1 MTALLESQQQRK
13 SFERGEL
20 EMTALLESQQQ
31 RKSFE
36 QGEVKMTALL
46 ESQQLCKSFVL
57 GNDNEYTVLSDVD
70 LSIEPGEFVS
80 VMGPSGSGKS
90 TLLYNISGMDRAKSG
105 RVLFNG
111 QDITALSEEEL
122 SKVRLTGMGFVF
134 QHIHLLKN
142 LSIFDNVVLPAYL
155 AREESH
161 DQIDQRAEAVMEQV
175 RIAHLADNDI
185 TQASGGQLQRVG
197 ICRALINNPEIL
209 FGDEPTGAL
218 NSKAASEIMDLLADI
233 NESGTTIMLV
243 THDVRVAARTERVLF
258 MLDGQIVAEKHLGK
272 PSANG
277 TERKERE
284 ESLSSWLTE
293 LGF

>member
-1 MTALLESQQQRK
+1 MTTPSLPTSPATAEAATAIPDAEIRVLDGASADLYPGQAVAL
-13 SFERGEL
+13 
-20 EMTALLESQQQ
+20 
-31 RKSFE
+31 
-36 QGEVKMTALL
+36 V
-46 ESQQLCKSFVL
+46 
-57 GNDNEYTVLSDVD
+57 
-70 LSIEPGEFVS
+70 
-80 VMGPSGSGKS
+80 GPSGSGKS

-161 DQIDQRAEAVMEQV
+161 DQIDQRAETLMEQV
-175 RIAHLADNDI
+175 GIAHLADNDI

-197 ICRALINNPEIL
+197 ICRALINNPDIL

-218 NSKAASEIMDLLADI
+218 NSKAAGEIMDLLTEI
-233 NESGTTIMLV
+233 NKSGTTIMLV
-243 THDVRVAARTERVLF
+243 SHDVKVAARTERVLF
-258 MLDGQIVAEKHLGK
+258 MLDGQIVSEKYLGK

-277 TERKERE
+277 SERKERE

>member
-1 MTALLESQQQRK
+1 MK
-13 SFERGEL
+13 
-20 EMTALLESQQQ
+20 
-31 RKSFE
+31 
-36 QGEVKMTALL
+36 ALL

-105 RVLFNG
+105 QVHFNG

-122 SKVRLTGMGFVF
+122 AKVRLTGMGFVF

-161 DQIDQRAEAVMEQV
+161 AQIDQRAKALMEQV
-175 RIAHLADNDI
+175 GVAHLAANDI

-197 ICRALINNPEIL
+197 ICRALINSPDIL

-218 NSKAASEIMDLLADI
+218 NSKAAGEIMDLLTEI
-233 NESGTTIMLV
+233 NKSGTTIMLV

-258 MLDGQIVAEKHLGK
+258 MLDGQIVSEKYLGK
-272 PSANG
+272 PAEND
-277 TERKERE
+277 TEKKERE
-284 ESLSSWLTE
+284 ENLLNWLTE

>member
-1 MTALLESQQQRK
+1 MTASLDSQQLRK
-13 SFERGEL
+13 SL
-20 EMTALLESQQQ
+20 A
-31 RKSFE
+31 
-36 QGEVKMTALL
+36 QGESKMTALL

-70 LSIEPGEFVS
+70 LSIEPGEFVT

-142 LSIFDNVVLPAYL
+142 LSLFDNVVLSAYL

-161 DQIDQRAEAVMEQV
+161 DEIDQRAEALMEQV
-175 RIAHLADNDI
+175 GIAHLAGNDI

-197 ICRALINNPEIL
+197 ICRALINNPDIL

-218 NSKAASEIMDLLADI
+218 NSKAAGEIMDLLTEI
-233 NESGTTIMLV
+233 NKSGTTIMLV
-243 THDVRVAARTERVLF
+243 SHDVRVAARTERVLF
-258 MLDGQIVAEKHLGK
+258 MLDGQIVSEKYLGK
-272 PSANG
+272 PSENG

>member
-1 MTALLESQQQRK
+1 MTALLESK
-13 SFERGEL
+13 
-20 EMTALLESQQQ
+20 
-31 RKSFE
+31 
-36 QGEVKMTALL
+36 
-46 ESQQLCKSFVL
+46 QLCKSFVL
-57 GNDNEYTVLSDVD
+57 GNDNEYTVLNNVDVT
-70 LSIEPGEFVS
+70 IEQGEFVA

-105 RVLFNG
+105 RVVFND

-122 SKVRLTGMGFVF
+122 SRIRLTGMGFVF

-155 AREESH
+155 ALEESH
-161 DQIDQRAEAVMEQV
+161 DQIDKRATLLMEQV
-175 RIAHLADNDI
+175 GVAHLADNDI

-197 ICRALINNPEIL
+197 ICRALINDPDIL

-218 NSKAASEIMDLLADI
+218 NSKAANEIMDLLAEI

-243 THDVRVAARTERVLF
+243 THDVKVAARTERVLF
-258 MLDGQIVAEKHLGK
+258 MLDGQIVSEKYLGR
-272 PSANG
+272 PSGNG
-277 TERKERE
+277 TESKARE
-284 ESLSSWLTE
+284 ESLSNWLTE

>member
-1 MTALLESQQQRK
+1 MTALLESQQLRE
-13 SFERGEL
+13 SFV
-20 EMTALLESQQQ
+20 
-31 RKSFE
+31 
-36 QGEVKMTALL
+36 QGEPKMTALL
-46 ESQQLCKSFVL
+46 ESQQLCKSFVI

-70 LSIEPGEFVS
+70 LTIEPGEFVT

-142 LSIFDNVVLPAYL
+142 LSIFDNVVLSAYL

-161 DQIDQRAEAVMEQV
+161 DQIDQRAEALMEQV
-175 RIAHLADNDI
+175 GVAHLAGNDI

-197 ICRALINNPEIL
+197 ICRALINNPDIL

-218 NSKAASEIMDLLADI
+218 NSKAAGEIMDLLAEI
-233 NESGTTIMLV
+233 NKSGTTIMLV
-243 THDVRVAARTERVLF
+243 SHDVRVAARTERVLF
-258 MLDGQIVAEKHLGK
+258 MLDGQIVSEKVLGK
-272 PSANG
+272 PSENG

>member
-1 MTALLESQQQRK
+1 
-13 SFERGEL
+13 
-20 EMTALLESQQQ
+20 
-31 RKSFE
+31 
-36 QGEVKMTALL
+36 MTALL

-70 LSIEPGEFVS
+70 LTIEPGEFVS

-105 RVLFNG
+105 HVLFNG
-111 QDITALSEEEL
+111 QGIKRDLTTLSEEDL
-122 SKVRLTGMGFVF
+122 SKVRLTSMGFVF

-161 DQIDQRAEAVMEQV
+161 DQIDQRAEALMEQV
-175 RIAHLADNDI
+175 GVAHLAGNDI

-197 ICRALINNPEIL
+197 ICRALINNPDIL

-218 NSKAASEIMDLLADI
+218 NSKAADEIMDLLTEI
-233 NESGTTIMLV
+233 NQSGTTIMLV

-258 MLDGQIVAEKHLGK
+258 MLDGKIIAEKHLGK
-272 PSANG
+272 PSENG

>member
-1 MTALLESQQQRK
+1 MTALLETQQSQQLGK
-13 SFERGEL
+13 SFEEGEP
-20 EMTALLESQQQ
+20 
-31 RKSFE
+31 
-36 QGEVKMTALL
+36 KMTALL
-46 ESQQLCKSFVL
+46 ESQQLCKSFIL

-70 LSIEPGEFVS
+70 LTIEQGEFVT

-142 LSIFDNVVLPAYL
+142 LSLFDNVVLSAYL

-161 DQIDQRAEAVMEQV
+161 DEIDQRAEALMEQV
-175 RIAHLADNDI
+175 GVAHLAGNDI

-197 ICRALINNPEIL
+197 ICRALINNPDIL

-218 NSKAASEIMDLLADI
+218 NSKAAGEIMDLLADI
-233 NESGTTIMLV
+233 NKSGTTIMLV
-243 THDVRVAARTERVLF
+243 SHDVKVAARTERVLF
-258 MLDGQIVAEKHLGK
+258 MLDGKIVSEKYLGK
-272 PSANG
+272 PSENG
-277 TERKERE
+277 TESKERE

>member
-1 MTALLESQQQRK
+1 MTALLQ
-13 SFERGEL
+13 
-20 EMTALLESQQQ
+20 
-31 RKSFE
+31 
-36 QGEVKMTALL
+36 
-46 ESQQLCKSFVL
+46 SQQLCKSFVL

-70 LSIEPGEFVS
+70 LTIEQGEFVS

-111 QDITALSEEEL
+111 QGITRDLTTLSEEEL

-142 LSIFDNVVLPAYL
+142 LSLFDNVVLPAYL
-155 AREESH
+155 ALEESH
-161 DQIDQRAEAVMEQV
+161 DEINRRAEALMEQV
-175 RIAHLADNDI
+175 GIAHLADNDI

-197 ICRALINNPEIL
+197 ICRALINNPNIL

-218 NSKAASEIMDLLADI
+218 NSKAAGEIMDLLTEI

-243 THDVRVAARTERVLF
+243 THDVKVAARTERVLF
-258 MLDGQIVAEKHLGK
+258 MLDGQIVSEKYLGK
-272 PSANG
+272 ASENG
-277 TERKERE
+277 ADRKERE
-284 ESLSSWLTE
+284 DCLAGWLSE

>member
-1 MTALLESQQQRK
+1 
-13 SFERGEL
+13 
-20 EMTALLESQQQ
+20 
-31 RKSFE
+31 
-36 QGEVKMTALL
+36 MTALL

-57 GNDNEYTVLSDVD
+57 GKDNEVTVLSDVD
-70 LSIEPGEFVS
+70 LTIEPGEFVS

-105 RVLFNG
+105 HVVFNG

-122 SKVRLTGMGFVF
+122 SKVRLTSMGFVF

-142 LSIFDNVVLPAYL
+142 LSIFDNIVLSAYL

-161 DQIDQRAEAVMEQV
+161 DQINQRAETLMEQV
-175 RIAHLADNDI
+175 GVAQLADNDI

-197 ICRALINNPEIL
+197 ICRALINNPDIL

-218 NSKAASEIMDLLADI
+218 NSKAAGEIMDLLTEI
-233 NESGTTIMLV
+233 NKSGTTIMLV
-243 THDVRVAARTERVLF
+243 THDVKVAAKTERVLF
-258 MLDGQIVAEKHLGK
+258 MLDGQIVAEKTLGK
-272 PSANG
+272 PSENG
-277 TERKERE
+277 MESKERE
-284 ESLSSWLTE
+284 ERLSSWLSE

>member
-1 MTALLESQQQRK
+1 
-13 SFERGEL
+13 
-20 EMTALLESQQQ
+20 
-31 RKSFE
+31 
-36 QGEVKMTALL
+36 MTALL

-70 LSIEPGEFVS
+70 LTIESGEFVS

-90 TLLYNISGMDRAKSG
+90 TLLYNVSGMDRAKSG
-105 RVLFNG
+105 SVVFNN
-111 QDITALSEEEL
+111 QDITTLSEEEL
-122 SKVRLTGMGFVF
+122 ADVRLTSMGFVF

-161 DQIDQRAEAVMEQV
+161 DQINQRAEALMEQV
-175 RIAHLADNDI
+175 GVAQLADNDI

-197 ICRALINNPEIL
+197 ICRALINQPDIL

-218 NSKAASEIMDLLADI
+218 NSKAAGEIMDLLTDI

-243 THDVRVAARTERVLF
+243 THDVKVAARTERVLF
-258 MLDGQIVAEKHLGK
+258 MLDGQIVSETYLGK
-272 PSANG
+272 PSENG
-277 TERKERE
+277 SQTKERE
-284 ESLSSWLTE
+284 ARLSSWLSE

>member
-1 MTALLESQQQRK
+1 MTTLLESQQLTK
-13 SFERGEL
+13 SFV
-20 EMTALLESQQQ
+20 
-31 RKSFE
+31 
-36 QGEVKMTALL
+36 QGESKMTALL

-57 GNDNEYTVLSDVD
+57 GNDNEYTVLSNVD
-70 LSIEPGEFVS
+70 LTIEPGEFVT

-122 SKVRLTGMGFVF
+122 SKVRLTSMGFVF

-142 LSIFDNVVLPAYL
+142 LSIFDNVVLSAYL

-161 DQIDQRAEAVMEQV
+161 DQIDQRAEALMEQV
-175 RIAHLADNDI
+175 GIAHLAGNDI

-197 ICRALINNPEIL
+197 ICRALINNPDIL

-218 NSKAASEIMDLLADI
+218 NSKAAGEIMDLLAEI
-233 NESGTTIMLV
+233 NKSGTTIMLV
-243 THDVRVAARTERVLF
+243 SHDVRVAARTERVLF
-258 MLDGQIVAEKHLGK
+258 MLDGQIVSEKYLGK
-272 PSANG
+272 PSENG

>member
-1 MTALLESQQQRK
+1 MTAILE
-13 SFERGEL
+13 
-20 EMTALLESQQQ
+20 A
-31 RKSFE
+31 
-36 QGEVKMTALL
+36 
-46 ESQQLCKSFVL
+46 QQLCKSFVI

-70 LSIEPGEFVS
+70 LAVEPGEFVT

-105 RVLFNG
+105 SVLFNG

-142 LSIFDNVVLPAYL
+142 LSIFDNVVLSAYL
-155 AREESH
+155 AREEGH
-161 DQIDQRAEAVMEQV
+161 DQIDQRAEALMEQV
-175 RIAHLADNDI
+175 GVAHLAGNDI

-197 ICRALINNPEIL
+197 ICRALINNPDIL
-209 FGDEPTGAL
+209 FGDEPTGSL
-218 NSKAASEIMDLLADI
+218 NSKAAGEIMDLLTEI
-233 NESGTTIMLV
+233 NKSGTTIMLV
-243 THDVRVAARTERVLF
+243 THDVRVAAWTERVLF
-258 MLDGQIVAEKHLGK
+258 MLDGQIVSEKYLGK
-272 PSANG
+272 PSENG